1 MRQAEPIARA
11 RAGHE
16 GRDRAR
22 GRGV

>member
-1 MRQAEPIARA
+1 MRQAEPTTQA

-22 GRGV
+22 CRGV